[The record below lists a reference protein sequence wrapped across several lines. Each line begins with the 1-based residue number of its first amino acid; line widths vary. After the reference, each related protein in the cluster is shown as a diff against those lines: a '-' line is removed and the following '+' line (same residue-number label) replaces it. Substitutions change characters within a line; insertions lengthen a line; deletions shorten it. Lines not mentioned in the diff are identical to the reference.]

1 MNKRLTS
8 IILVICLLISSLV
21 SQVQTVNA
29 FAPALPI
36 VGITLEEFFI
46 NLGLSLGGSYVIK
59 EAYEDYVDNGQ
70 GLFNSSTISSSSDL
84 SSIANELINGA
95 SYSEWLTAGFF
106 VSCTNSA
113 CEEYV
118 GPVLVVDNCQPSAT
132 SGKPPNP
139 NKDPRED
146 EKWKKAKEVIKKY
159 CNGIELGLDIKIF
172 DSVMSAYTSGILFAS
187 HDADFSNWWGIR
199 ENGQLLTPYQ
209 YAIGISN
216 YLGSYRYKDGTLLSD
231 GNNYFENLVLALP
244 NGFSD
249 AKTYYEENFDSAWE
263 EKGYSA
269 KLYDNNFVYYN
280 STLSNYSSKYS
291 ELLVL
296 PKGVG
301 FSYHYGSSGNALNYI
316 FPDLDY
322 AFKVLLRA
330 DGFSSISLKQGS
342 NFYYPPIIGEFFTNY
357 SVDINGLKFGKPVN
371 LFSVNGF
378 KSNTL
383 LQENT
388 DIEPYSPYQITIN
401 NNNYNDWSYLRDEM
415 LTAEDVAQIVKDNQS
430 TESVSSIKFTN
441 EAGEVLQNINSNSLS
456 SNEDMGT
463 DLLTSIKRLPQAIF
477 DFFKNILNKI
487 YNAIVNLYNF
497 IITLPST
504 LHELAQLI
512 IGSIISLPATINN
525 NLKIALSNLAD
536 SIAGLFIPSQATI
549 DSIKER
555 ANNVL
560 FIKFG
565 LDPDELNQLNV
576 EAKPLPDI
584 KYNDSVIF
592 NGTLIN
598 PLIIKIRPYLGGVID
613 ILIIFYA
620 MSQILSIFDKKGV
633 EE

>member
-1 MNKRLTS
+1 MKKRLTS
-8 IILVICLLISSLV
+8 IILVICLLICSLF
-21 SQVQTVNA
+21 SHFQTVNA

-46 NLGLSLGGSYVIK
+46 NLGLSVGGSYVIK

-70 GLFNSSTISSSSDL
+70 GLFNSSTISSNSDL
-84 SSIANELINGA
+84 TSIADELIEGS

-146 EKWKKAKEVIKKY
+146 EKWQKAKEVIKKY
-159 CNGIELGLDIKIF
+159 CNGIELGLDVKIF
-172 DSVMSAYTSGILFAS
+172 DCVIKAYTSGIQFAS

-209 YAIGISN
+209 YAIGASN
-216 YLGSYRYKDGTLLSD
+216 YLGSYQYKDGTLLSD
-231 GNNYFENLVLALP
+231 GNNYFDNLVLALP
-244 NGFSD
+244 DGFTV
-249 AKTYYEENFDSAWE
+249 AKTFYEDNFDSSWE
-263 EKGYSA
+263 QKGYSA

-280 STLSNYSSKYS
+280 SVYTNYRSKYS

-296 PKGVG
+296 PKGIG
-301 FSYHYGSSGNALNYI
+301 FSYHYGSSGNAVNYI
-316 FPDLDY
+316 FPDLDN
-322 AFKVLLRA
+322 AFKILLRA
-330 DGFSSISLKQGS
+330 DGLSSITLKQGS
-342 NFYYPPIIGEFFTNY
+342 DFYYPPIIGEFFTNY
-357 SVDINGLKFGKPVN
+357 SVDIVGMKFGKPVN

-378 KSNTL
+378 KGNKL
-383 LQENT
+383 LQDNT

-430 TESVSSIKFTN
+430 TESVSNIKFIN
-441 EAGEVLQNINSNSLS
+441 EAGEVLQNVNSSSLS
-456 SNEDMGT
+456 SNEEMGN
-463 DLLTSIKRLPQAIF
+463 DILTSLKRLPQAIF
-477 DFFKNILNKI
+477 NFFKNILDKI
-487 YNAIVNLYNF
+487 YNAIISVYNF
-497 IITLPST
+497 IISLPDTLT
-504 LHELAQLI
+504 QLAQFI
-512 IGSIISLPATINN
+512 VGSITSLPATLNN
-525 NLKIALSNLAD
+525 NLKVALSNLVD

-555 ANNVL
+555 ASNVL

-576 EAKPLPDI
+576 ESKPLPDI
-584 KYNDSVIF
+584 KYNDSIIF
-592 NGTLIN
+592 NGSLIN
-598 PLIIKIRPYLGGVID
+598 PWIIKIRPYLAGVID